1 MVFDDYNYMRALW
14 DRFYAPSKEDRQ
26 SDLLHLTLGERLE
39 PENRKLLLRLVDSK
53 NFYTE
58 MISLES
64 FIAGFRLADGIAK
77 ELADEHYDYDIEE
90 DAICRRATAAEID
103 AFCNA

>member
-1 MVFDDYNYMRALW
+1 MKMFDDYNYMRALW
-14 DRFYAPSKEDRQ
+14 ERFYERSVEDKHFNRM
-26 SDLLHLTLGERLE
+26 HTTLSERLE
-39 PENRKLLLRLVDSK
+39 PDDRKLLLRLVDSK

-64 FIAGFRLADGIAK
+64 FIAGFRLAGGICM

-90 DAICRRATAAEID
+90 DAISRRATAVERDNSKI
-103 AFCNA
+103 